1 MIEIIDNLD
10 PNVNPSH
17 PRDVICY
24 DSMDPYMVVAADK
37 RTATFS
43 DTANQISK
51 EYGYWLGDAFAS
63 GGSSGY
69 DHKEEAITSRGAWEC
84 IKLHF
89 LEMGHEIESEI
100 TRVVWIGDM
109 SGDVFGN
116 GMLLSKTLKLNAAF
130 NHLHIFLDPDPDPE
144 LS

>member
-1 MIEIIDNLD
+1 MLEITDNLD
-10 PNVNPSH
+10 PNGNPSH

-37 RTATFS
+37 GTATFS

-63 GGSSGY
+63 RGSSGY

-100 TRVVWIGDM
+100 TRVVGI
-109 SGDVFGN
+109 
-116 GMLLSKTLKLNAAF
+116 
-130 NHLHIFLDPDPDPE
+130 
-144 LS
+144 

>member
-1 MIEIIDNLD
+1 
-10 PNVNPSH
+10 
-17 PRDVICY
+17 
-24 DSMDPYMVVAADK
+24 MDPYMVVAADK
-37 RTATFS
+37 GTATFS

-84 IKLHF
+84 INLHF
-89 LEMGHEIESEI
+89 LETGHEIESEI
-100 TRVVWIGDM
+100 TRVAEIGDM

-116 GMLLSKTLKLNAAF
+116 GMLLSKTLQLNAAF
-130 NHLHIFLDPDPDPE
+130 NHLHIFLDPDLDPE
-144 LS
+144 FS